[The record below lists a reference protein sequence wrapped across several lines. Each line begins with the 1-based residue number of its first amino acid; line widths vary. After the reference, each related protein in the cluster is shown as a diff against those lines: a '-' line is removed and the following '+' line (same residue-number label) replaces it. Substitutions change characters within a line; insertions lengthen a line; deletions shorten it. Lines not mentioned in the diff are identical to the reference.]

1 MPGDPQNCY
10 KSFFL
15 QERLARLCT
24 LHKTKCLYGMKG
36 AVSCIGINMKPS
48 RVYPLIHY
56 LVTLRET
63 TPEGRKTMLYN
74 ITRCQLRAFACVATR
89 LCNGC
94 INPLR
99 RNASLLERSKAML
112 RSL

>member
-1 MPGDPQNCY
+1 MFIWVRRVQCRVL
-10 KSFFL
+10 S
-15 QERLARLCT
+15 
-24 LHKTKCLYGMKG
+24 
-36 AVSCIGINMKPS
+36 S

-56 LVTLRET
+56 LVTFRET

-74 ITRCQLRAFACVATR
+74 ITQRQLRVMACVATS
-89 LCNGC
+89 LCNGR

-99 RNASLLERSKAML
+99 RDVTLLERSKAML